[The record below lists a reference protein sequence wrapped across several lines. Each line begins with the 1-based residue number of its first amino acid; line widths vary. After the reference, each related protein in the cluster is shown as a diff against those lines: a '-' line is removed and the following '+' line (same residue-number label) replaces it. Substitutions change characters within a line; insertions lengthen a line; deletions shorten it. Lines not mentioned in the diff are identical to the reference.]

1 MPNANLEKN
10 TYGTFE
16 RFMYLFL
23 FPIFFTAILTVIL
36 LSIFDYDVMNAVL
49 KTANKIPVVEKM
61 VPDAKSDEPDA
72 QNPTTD
78 TTSDGL
84 TIEQRNESLTLELK
98 QMQSSLEE
106 TLSSLKQRE
115 QRISELELEIE
126 QLNSEKEDEQIT
138 EQEYLESIQRLA
150 STYANMMP
158 SRSAAIIQN
167 LTMSEMV
174 LMLNEMRSSDQI
186 KILEKMNP
194 RVAAEASILLK
205 DISNVEDI
213 QIAALQERLQVYRD
227 REPADSDALSDIELA
242 QTFASMNAKDAAEIL
257 IEMRRTNN
265 NQVIS
270 ILRSMAVVARSNI
283 ISEISKISENTA
295 ADISN
300 QLGE

>member
-106 TLSSLKQRE
+106 TLSSLKQRD

-205 DISNVEDI
+205 DISTVEDI

-227 REPADSDALSDIELA
+227 REPADADALSDIELA
-242 QTFASMNAKDAAEIL
+242 QTFASMKAKNAAEIL

-283 ISEISKISENTA
+283 ISEISNISENTA